1 MSIQALPQHTVRAIG
16 ASQVLTDPASVV
28 KELVD
33 NALDA
38 RATSIFVDIS
48 ANTLDVLQVRDNG
61 HGIVPEDRP
70 LVAKRYCTSKI
81 KDERDLSAIGGSSL
95 GFRGEALSSA
105 AEMSGSMTITT
116 RVEGE
121 DVANTLKVAQ
131 NGELAGQDRAS
142 HPIGTTVRIT
152 DFLKTHPVR
161 KQVALKN
168 TVKCL
173 AKIKQ
178 ILQAYAF
185 ARPATRLS
193 LRVLKAKNDKG
204 NWSYAPKPG
213 ANIEDTAFK
222 VVGNACASQCSW
234 SVMELNGFTAH
245 AFLPTPDADASKIS
259 NVGQFISVDGRPMST
274 ARGTPK
280 QIAKLFKDNLKRAS
294 NTLEN
299 VKDPFLYL
307 DLICPSEAYDA
318 NLEPA
323 KDNVLF
329 DNEESV
335 LETVRRLFDV
345 AYPANKQDRIPHNLP
360 DKHNPEDVPVA
371 NVELSAPSEPVD
383 EQALEQPSSKRRR
396 TFRPNMYGCDE
407 DELDSFVPQSPGI
420 LFSEA
425 EETREA
431 AKDVSVSNPFFMAK
445 LNACARKANVTQQG
459 NKQLLTP
466 ARQESSPARKESDA
480 DAPLSSPVQA
490 ANPTSRSPFLTPRA
504 SSPVVQSS
512 GQGGFNPLNRIV
524 GHSNSPTPELMIHP
538 HAYAED
544 ATSMESAPRRREVLL
559 DSQMHASL
567 TSSSD
572 AMFVDQTELTAGTPL
587 NRIPNV
593 SPQRRSPRKHQQ
605 RAINKPFVSPVQD
618 ERNAWFD
625 IASLQKS
632 APHSTR
638 KNRSYAPFPDTQ
650 SLVPRGELGDLLDD
664 PRPLSPAR
672 KNRDIRAFMT
682 PGQTPNTAGPLDH
695 TSRHPTPHDE
705 NVTPA
710 PRQRPARLPAGFVRA
725 SVLDLEGPA
734 YEERAP
740 NAAVPDDEDSAPAP
754 APAPAS
760 RRRRTTDWGPK
771 RAHRTRSV
779 PLPLDRV
786 PSYAHMQNVIL
797 RISDASTGTVQRAI
811 RGIEARGT
819 FVGWNEPALDAYDT
833 FAYAISD
840 DEMDAWTK
848 RLGGLLATWYP
859 EGEPVGGLGEL
870 VRTAFAGSDALQ
882 SSTGSNR

>member
-335 LETVRRLFDV
+335 LETVRRL
-345 AYPANKQDRIPHNLP
+345 
-360 DKHNPEDVPVA
+360 
-371 NVELSAPSEPVD
+371 
-383 EQALEQPSSKRRR
+383 
-396 TFRPNMYGCDE
+396 
-407 DELDSFVPQSPGI
+407 
-420 LFSEA
+420 
-425 EETREA
+425 
-431 AKDVSVSNPFFMAK
+431 
-445 LNACARKANVTQQG
+445 
-459 NKQLLTP
+459 
-466 ARQESSPARKESDA
+466 
-480 DAPLSSPVQA
+480 
-490 ANPTSRSPFLTPRA
+490 
-504 SSPVVQSS
+504 
-512 GQGGFNPLNRIV
+512 
-524 GHSNSPTPELMIHP
+524 LM
-538 HAYAED
+538 
-544 ATSMESAPRRREVLL
+544 
-559 DSQMHASL
+559 
-567 TSSSD
+567 
-572 AMFVDQTELTAGTPL
+572 
-587 NRIPNV
+587 
-593 SPQRRSPRKHQQ
+593 
-605 RAINKPFVSPVQD
+605 
-618 ERNAWFD
+618 
-625 IASLQKS
+625 
-632 APHSTR
+632 
-638 KNRSYAPFPDTQ
+638 
-650 SLVPRGELGDLLDD
+650 
-664 PRPLSPAR
+664 
-672 KNRDIRAFMT
+672 
-682 PGQTPNTAGPLDH
+682 
-695 TSRHPTPHDE
+695 
-705 NVTPA
+705 
-710 PRQRPARLPAGFVRA
+710 
-725 SVLDLEGPA
+725 
-734 YEERAP
+734 
-740 NAAVPDDEDSAPAP
+740 
-754 APAPAS
+754 
-760 RRRRTTDWGPK
+760 
-771 RAHRTRSV
+771 
-779 PLPLDRV
+779 
-786 PSYAHMQNVIL
+786 
-797 RISDASTGTVQRAI
+797 
-811 RGIEARGT
+811 
-819 FVGWNEPALDAYDT
+819 
-833 FAYAISD
+833 
-840 DEMDAWTK
+840 
-848 RLGGLLATWYP
+848 
-859 EGEPVGGLGEL
+859 
-870 VRTAFAGSDALQ
+870 
-882 SSTGSNR
+882 